1 MGSTRREPCLTAPHD
16 RSVVSVASSRLPG
29 VSAAVALALC
39 LLPFPAE
46 AQTRDPQQAALDDF
60 VAARML
66 TTKCPSW
73 QIDLAEARARFAR
86 LDLHPADWQAAGRH
100 ARFFDERL
108 SYYASLLSRM
118 SEMRACAAAA
128 EAFGP
133 AGRVTKDWMKR
144 Q

>member
-1 MGSTRREPCLTAPHD
+1 MGSNQREPCLTAPHN
-16 RSVVSVASSRLPG
+16 RSAASLASSRLPSFG
-29 VSAAVALALC
+29 AAVIFVLWV
-39 LLPFPAE
+39 LLSPVE

-73 QIDLAEARARFAR
+73 QINLAEARARFAQ
-86 LDLHPADWQAAGRH
+86 LNLHPADWQGGGRH

-108 SYYASLLSRM
+108 SYYANLLSRM
-118 SEMRACAAAA
+118 SETRACTAAE

-133 AGRVTKDWMKR
+133 AGRVTKGWMRR